1 MGLGAG
7 QDSGVPDP
15 AGVSAIRRSYA
26 RGSLDEAGLAADWV
40 TQFTRWYDDA
50 VSSGLLTE
58 PNAMVVA
65 TATPDGRPSVRTVLL
80 RGVDERGMVFFTNYE
95 SRKGR
100 ELADNPSVALL
111 FSWVPLERQVVVTG
125 TASRVDRA
133 ESEAY
138 FHGRPRE
145 SQLAAWASAQSTVVR
160 ERAVLD
166 DALASLARRW
176 PDGTEVPVPG
186 HWGGIRVAPD
196 SVEFWQ
202 GRAARMHD
210 RLRYR
215 RAGDS
220 WVVERLAP

>member
-1 MGLGAG
+1 M
-7 QDSGVPDP
+7 PDP
-15 AGVSAIRRSYA
+15 AAVSAMRRSYV

-40 TQFTRWYDDA
+40 TQFTRWFDDA

-80 RGVDERGMVFFTNYE
+80 RGVDERGMVFFTNYD

-100 ELADNPSVALL
+100 ELADNPAVALV
-111 FSWVPLERQVVVTG
+111 FPWVPLERQVVVTG

-138 FHGRPRE
+138 FHSRPRE
-145 SQLAAWASAQSTVVR
+145 SQLAAWASAQSTVIR
-160 ERAVLD
+160 DRAVLD
-166 DALASLARRW
+166 DALASLAQRW

-202 GRAARMHD
+202 GRPARMHD

-215 RAGDS
+215 RDGDS